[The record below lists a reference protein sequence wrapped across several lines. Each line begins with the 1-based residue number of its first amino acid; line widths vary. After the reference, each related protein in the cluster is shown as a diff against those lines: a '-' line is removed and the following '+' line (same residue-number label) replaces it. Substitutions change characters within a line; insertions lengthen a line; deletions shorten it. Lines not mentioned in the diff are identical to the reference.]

1 MKNEI
6 MQRLAL
12 VLSALNSITVSGK
25 QNLGNLGGSIA
36 AIEEIAGMLEGADI
50 TGTKEAPKDK

>member
-12 VLSALNSITVSGK
+12 VLSALNGISVSGK

-36 AIEEIAGMLEGADI
+36 AIEEIAGMLEGTDIIGTEKAQAD
-50 TGTKEAPKDK
+50 E

>member
-1 MKNEI
+1 MKEEI
-6 MQRLAL
+6 MQRLSL
-12 VLSALNSITVSGK
+12 ILGALNNISVSGK

-50 TGTKEAPKDK
+50 IGTAEKPEDK